1 MSMCRPD
8 PMIKMKKIALIL
20 AGGKGT
26 RLWPLSRENYPK
38 QFVEFD
44 KGESLFQSALERLI
58 PCFSPEDIYIVS
70 SEKYKF
76 TILNQIEFFKKI
88 SSKSRNQIKK
98 NLIFEPASKNTAP
111 AVLFSFKYL
120 EEERGI
126 HQDYVT
132 YVFPSDHIVR
142 PISKFCP
149 VLKKSSK
156 LAEKGLIV
164 VFGVKP
170 KYPKEGYGYIIPKP
184 DGDLVKRFIEK
195 PGRKQAE
202 ALLRKGAYWNSGM
215 FCFKKSVF
223 LNEIRKFKPKM
234 HSYYKRPLK
243 SLVKGFPKI
252 QPDSIDYAV
261 MQKTDKAG
269 FVKFN
274 LNWSDLGSW
283 DSLLN
288 FYSKGGKN
296 FSLGRG
302 EFLDCEDCFIYS
314 KERLASAVGVK
325 DLIIVDSKDSLLI
338 VRKGNSDRVKQ
349 LVARLDKKKYVN
361 TKENLT
367 VYRPWGYY
375 SILKESENYKVKEI
389 GVYPKKYISLQKH
402 KYRSEHWNVVEG
414 RAEIRVGKK
423 KMDVFKN
430 ESIFVPKKKLH
441 RVYNPSSGTLKIIEV
456 QIGSY
461 LGEDDIERFD
471 RY

>member
-1 MSMCRPD
+1 
-8 PMIKMKKIALIL
+8 MKEIALIL

-38 QFVEFD
+38 QFVEFE
-44 KGESLFQSALERLI
+44 KGESLFQLALERLT
-58 PCFSPEDIYIVS
+58 PCFSSEDIYIVS

-76 TILNQIEFFKKI
+76 TILNQIEFSKRI
-88 SSKSRNQIKK
+88 SRKSKNRIKE
-98 NLIFEPASKNTAP
+98 NLIFEPESKNTAP

-120 EEERGI
+120 EEEKGLR
-126 HQDYVT
+126 QDYIT
-132 YVFPSDHIVR
+132 YVFPSDHIVK

-156 LAEKGLIV
+156 LSEKGLIV

-170 KYPKEGYGYIIPKP
+170 KSPKEGYGYIIPDSGRGSNGVNK
-184 DGDLVKRFIEK
+184 FIEK
-195 PGRKQAE
+195 PNRKQVE
-202 ALLRKGAYWNSGM
+202 LLLKKGAYWNSGM
-215 FCFKKSVF
+215 FCFRKSVF

-234 HSYYKRPLK
+234 YNYYKKPMK
-243 SLVKGFPKI
+243 SLIKDFSKI

-269 FVKFN
+269 FVKFS

-283 DSLLN
+283 DSLLD

-302 EFLDCEDCFIYS
+302 EFLDCEDCFVYS
-314 KERLASAVGVK
+314 KERLVSAVGVK
-325 DLIIVDSKDSLLI
+325 NLIIVDSKDSLLI
-338 VRKGNSDRVKQ
+338 VKKGDSDRVKQ
-349 LVARLDKKKYVN
+349 IVARLDKKKYAN

-375 SILKESENYKVKEI
+375 SILKESGNYKVKEI
-389 GVYPKKYISLQKH
+389 GVYPKKYISLQRH

-414 RAEIRVGKK
+414 KAEIRIGKK

-441 RVYNPSSGTLKIIEV
+441 RVYNPSNETLKIIEV

-471 RY
+471 KY